1 MKLLYFAEQ
10 IIHLMAE
17 VLPYLSSKYNED
29 LKTCQMQSF
38 ALFLKYSQ
46 TLKAENNVWKLTH
59 SW

>member
-17 VLPYLSSKYNED
+17 VLPYLSSKYNGD

-46 TLKAENNVWKLTH
+46 TLKAENNV
-59 SW
+59 